1 MTRINNHSTHKYAQY
16 MNIHQHCQPML
27 QHTQV
32 PATVDEQYLYRT
44 RYKKHMYLMLDRKV
58 MPKKHYCNICL
69 YLQILY
75 EITDN

>member
-1 MTRINNHSTHKYAQY
+1 
-16 MNIHQHCQPML
+16 ML